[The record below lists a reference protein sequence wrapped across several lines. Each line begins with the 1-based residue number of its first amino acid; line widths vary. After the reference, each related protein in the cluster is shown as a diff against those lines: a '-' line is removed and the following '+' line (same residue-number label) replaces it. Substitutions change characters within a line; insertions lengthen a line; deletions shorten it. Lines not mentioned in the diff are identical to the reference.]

1 LRRCRRVFQLR
12 ISGDRKLLRKFQLS
26 LKRAFDVAVALLGLL
41 VLIPVFVLIAI
52 CVRLDSPGGIFFKLR
67 AAGRNGKAF
76 DQWKFRTMVQN
87 ARDTAHRFETSATDP
102 RITRVGRFL
111 RRWSLDELPQLWN
124 VLLGEM
130 SVVGPRPTFIEIAAG
145 YSPLQARRLVMR
157 PGLTGLAQLQ
167 GRNLLPWPR
176 RVILDIAYIDHY
188 SVWLDFKILLRTIP
202 VLLRGT
208 GVYGPDGTVRMHDL
222 A

>member
-1 LRRCRRVFQLR
+1 LASK
-12 ISGDRKLLRKFQLS
+12 IQLS
-26 LKRAFDVAVALLGLL
+26 LKRAFDVVAALLGLL
-41 VLIPVFVLIAI
+41 ALVPLFALIAL
-52 CVRLDSPGGIFFKLR
+52 CVCLDSPGDVFFRLR
-67 AAGRNGKAF
+67 AAGLGGKPF

-87 ARDTAHRFETSATDP
+87 ARDIADRFETSSTDP

-124 VLLGEM
+124 VVRGEM
-130 SVVGPRPTFIEIAAG
+130 SLVGPRPTFIEIASG
-145 YSPLQARRLVMR
+145 YSPAQARRLLMR

-167 GRNLLPWPR
+167 GRNLLPWQE
-176 RVILDIAYIDHY
+176 RVVLDIAYIDHY
-188 SVWLDFKILLRTIP
+188 SPWLDLKILVRTIP

-208 GVYGPDGTVRMHDL
+208 GVYGADGTVKMHDL

>member
-1 LRRCRRVFQLR
+1 MLKRVFDLA
-12 ISGDRKLLRKFQLS
+12 LS
-26 LKRAFDVAVALLGLL
+26 LLGFV
-41 VLIPVFVLIAI
+41 VLAPVFALIALCI
-52 CVRLDSPGGIFFKLR
+52 SLDSPGDVFFKLR
-67 AAGRNGKAF
+67 VAGRNGKPF

-124 VLLGEM
+124 ILCGKM
-130 SVVGPRPTFIEIAAG
+130 SLVGPRPAFLEVAQR
-145 YSPLQARRLVMR
+145 YSSEQARRLQMR

-167 GRNLLPWPR
+167 GRNLLPWEQR
-176 RVILDIAYIDHY
+176 IVLDIVYIDRY
-188 SVWLDFKILLRTIP
+188 SLWLDAKILWRTIP
-202 VLLRGT
+202 LLLRGT
-208 GVYGPDGTVRMHDL
+208 GVYGEGGVVKMHDL

>member
-1 LRRCRRVFQLR
+1 LASK
-12 ISGDRKLLRKFQLS
+12 IQLS
-26 LKRAFDVAVALLGLL
+26 LKRAFDVVAALLGLL
-41 VLIPVFVLIAI
+41 ALVPLFALIAL
-52 CVRLDSPGGIFFKLR
+52 CVCLDSPGDVFFRLR
-67 AAGRNGKAF
+67 AAGLGGKPF

-87 ARDTAHRFETSATDP
+87 ARDIADRFETSSTDP

-124 VLLGEM
+124 VVRGEM
-130 SVVGPRPTFIEIAAG
+130 SLIGPRPTFIEIASG
-145 YSPLQARRLVMR
+145 YSPAQARRLLMR

-167 GRNLLPWPR
+167 GRNLLPWQE
-176 RVILDIAYIDHY
+176 RVVLDIAYIDHY
-188 SVWLDFKILLRTIP
+188 SPWLDLKILVRTIP

-208 GVYGPDGTVRMHDL
+208 GVYGADGTVKMHDL